1 VRLWDRKTDGGFPET
16 KELKRRV
23 RDVIQPGRDLGHV
36 DRDYSKG
43 GGGGQGQGQ
52 SQSQGEG
59 EGGAATGG
67 KDGVKKGGEEVV
79 AGSGGE
85 DGQVKEGVEGKV
97 CSDGKCEDCE

>member
-36 DRDYSKG
+36 DRDYSKKG
-43 GGGGQGQGQ
+43 GGEGTGQGQGL
-52 SQSQGEG
+52 GEG
-59 EGGAATGG
+59 EGGVAAAAGG
-67 KDGVKKGGEEVV
+67 DGVKKGDVV
-79 AGSGGE
+79 AVVGSGGE
-85 DGQVKEGVEGKV
+85 DGQVKG